1 MNSFLYDE
9 CQLNSSA
16 TEVWGVKNRP
26 DVELREIVE
35 VMNELFLGCLLD
47 VGLGHSSLGY
57 SRGLGFSTL
66 LRHRNIE

>member
-1 MNSFLYDE
+1 MNSFLYDKW
-9 CQLNSSA
+9 QLNSSA
-16 TEVWGVKNRP
+16 TEVWGKNRP

-35 VMNELFLGCLLD
+35 VMNELFLGWLLD

-66 LRHRNIE
+66 LRHRNME